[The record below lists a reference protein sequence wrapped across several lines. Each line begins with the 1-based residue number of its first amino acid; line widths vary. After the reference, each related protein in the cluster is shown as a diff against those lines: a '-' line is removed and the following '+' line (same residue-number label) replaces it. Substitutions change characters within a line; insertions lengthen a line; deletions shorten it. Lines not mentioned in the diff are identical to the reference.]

1 VATGTVAHATK
12 GAPLTRLQIEQ
23 WQLVSLV
30 GAPSAVYRM
39 KPQKQPPSIICI
51 TLSSAANISV
61 HQRRRER
68 HSHVRR
74 NARVDGCRP
83 PAAAFC
89 LRDVKIA

>member
-12 GAPLTRLQIEQ
+12 GAPPTRLQIEQ

-68 HSHVRR
+68 HSPSVATPGWTAV
-74 NARVDGCRP
+74 ARQQP
-83 PAAAFC
+83 PSVFEM
-89 LRDVKIA
+89 